1 MNQLNA
7 LGEIPYP
14 NWLTYTVYQSL
25 VTANGS
31 ALYDQGAVQPLPMLA
46 QNWTVSPDGRT
57 YTFNL
62 RQGVNFSDGNPLNA
76 YQVWG
81 EVYGFYYL
89 SFNSSSWML
98 SYNVFNMST

>member
-1 MNQLNA
+1 
-7 LGEIPYP
+7 
-14 NWLTYTVYQSL
+14 
-25 VTANGS
+25 
-31 ALYDQGAVQPLPMLA
+31 MLA

-81 EVYGFYYL
+81 EMYGFYYL

-98 SYNVFNMST
+98 SYNVFNMSTADFGPATLALMNTSSTALINPSQQLLGIMENSSLADLRYRS